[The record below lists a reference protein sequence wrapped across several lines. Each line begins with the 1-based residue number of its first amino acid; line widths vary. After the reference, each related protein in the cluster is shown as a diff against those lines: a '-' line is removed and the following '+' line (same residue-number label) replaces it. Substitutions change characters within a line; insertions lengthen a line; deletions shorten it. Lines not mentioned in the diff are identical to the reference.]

1 MLQRITIERFGGYVI
16 SVMNGLQGLPIDTV
30 EVNALYV
37 RKDTNLLLQSK
48 QYSSMLAKHL
58 RMLLIDIM
66 SIMSR

>member
-1 MLQRITIERFGGYVI
+1 
-16 SVMNGLQGLPIDTV
+16 MNGLQGLPIDTV